1 MRVIVLC
8 GCLVLLG
15 CLDEV
20 SPAKQ
25 LNEAVT
31 EMNKAT
37 RWGQLGTAAQMV
49 EPSYRAQFADK
60 HSHWGAQVQVADF
73 EIMHVEMQP
82 GDEVALAVIAYQW
95 YEMNA
100 MTLHQTVVRQR
111 WSRVDGGYTLIS
123 ESVIQGDDRIFK
135 RAEDTSGGEDA
146 PAQLMSDPLMGS
158 AGG

>member
-1 MRVIVLC
+1 MRAIVFC
-8 GCLVLLG
+8 GCLLLLG
-15 CLDEV
+15 CLDDV

-25 LNEAVT
+25 LNEAVN

-49 EPSYRAQFADK
+49 EPTYRAQFADK
-60 HSHWGAQVQVADF
+60 HRHWGSQVQVADA
-73 EIMHVEMQP
+73 EIMHIELQP
-82 GDEVALAVIAYQW
+82 GEETAVAVIAYQW
-95 YEMNA
+95 YEMSA

-123 ESVIQGDDRIFK
+123 EAIIQGDERIFK
-135 RAEDTSGGEDA
+135 RAAETSGGEVA
-146 PAQLMSDPLMGS
+146 PPELMSDPLIGS

>member
-1 MRVIVLC
+1 MRANVLC
-8 GCLVLLG
+8 GCLLLFG

-25 LNEAVT
+25 LNEAVN

-49 EPSYRAQFADK
+49 EPTYRAQFADN
-60 HSHWGAQVQVADF
+60 HRHWGSQVQVADA
-73 EIMHVEMQP
+73 EIMHIELQP
-82 GDEVALAVIAYQW
+82 GDETALAVIAYQW
-95 YEMNA
+95 YEMSA

-111 WSRVDGGYTLIS
+111 WTRVDGGYTLIS
-123 ESVIQGDDRIFK
+123 EAIIQGDERIFK
-135 RAEDTSGGEDA
+135 RAAETAGGEDA
-146 PAQLMSDPLMGS
+146 PPELMSDPLIGT